1 MSVYAAVVHRLY
13 VHDSIVNLPSCTV
26 SSFKESSLGKY
37 SSSPSSTAPYHDYQS
52 VDLTNGGTRETEQEL
67 YASPHLPT
75 QSTQV
80 ADGGDHQYC
89 YIDAAHTESGGHS
102 DSTVLYED
110 PTSPSYV
117 VCHWVFTAAL
127 HSDCALYSVVVLSL
141 LRDCLTK
148 HFCPYSLKGTPL

>member
-1 MSVYAAVVHRLY
+1 M
-13 VHDSIVNLPSCTV
+13 HDSIVNLPSCTV

-37 SSSPSSTAPYHDYQS
+37 SSSPPSTAPYHDYQS

-117 VCHWVFTAAL
+117 VCHLVFTAAL
-127 HSDCALYSVVVLSL
+127 HSDCALYSVVVLFL

-148 HFCPYSLKGTPL
+148 HFCSYSLKGTPL